1 MSLRAIGRLRDMQ
14 QALDDIRVLLA
25 DATLDE
31 LREDR
36 IRRAAFERFLE
47 VVSEASRHIPDD
59 WKAETAPEI
68 PWRRVADLGN
78 VLRHAYHQIDV
89 ELLWAIREKELDVLA
104 RAVTLMLTEKASG
117 EHR

>member
-1 MSLRAIGRLRDMQ
+1 MALRAIGRLRDIQ
-14 QALDDIRVLLA
+14 QALEDIHALLS
-25 DATLDE
+25 DVTLDE

-47 VVSEASRHIPDD
+47 VISEASRHVPEA
-59 WKAETAPEI
+59 WKNETAAEV

-89 ELLWAIREKELDVLA
+89 ELLWAIRQKDLA
-104 RAVTLMLTEKASG
+104 TLGRAVKLMLAKAEAG
-117 EHR
+117 DIG